1 MRHAMV
7 HRHINLIVNW
17 NPIMKIKI
25 QQCLIIASFV
35 GITACGGGGG
45 GGGSSGG
52 GNAIVTTSSAPAT
65 SSVQSVAS
73 SSAQSSLVNL
83 SPEVRI
89 QFPRKDAL
97 TLPGYNY
104 MTVSGIAY
112 DDKGIR
118 SVKVNGVAAT
128 LNTPA
133 IAQSGELPATHTY
146 STNWS
151 AMLAF
156 PLGDNPISVDVTDSD
171 GVEVKNAAQP
181 LSIRSRYT
189 PMGTVLDPLNDRM
202 IGFIN
207 YGQNISVDLNTLN
220 SVPFSSAVFG
230 TGIALNKDSTEIFS
244 TKIVNGFLKL
254 YANKLG
260 TSIDRII
267 ANYDLGFDP
276 ATHAWVDSSAGVMS
290 PDQKFYFAVVRY
302 VSVQGSENDQVTKI
316 LKIDIDS
323 RAVSILKEVD
333 FGGGYDYISNI
344 FYVNNSLIIVH
355 ANYDGSNTSELKTID
370 PQTGEQTKFMT
381 VPQFDLFAINH
392 DNTTVYALTYDRFAI
407 INLADKTVVEKMF
420 PRQGTKVEFTQLAQ
434 LLVDQKRNR
443 LLVSGAGIS
452 DIIAIDISSAERSIV
467 LNNGIGEG
475 AGLTWPGYIETTAD
489 DKFAYILDDR
499 LRATDT
505 LFKIDL
511 KTGNRTTVSDL
522 GPYDNQGTFG
532 LALDEPNNRIF
543 IAMGL
548 AIVMVDLD
556 TGAQT
561 VIASPD
567 VGLGIAMESFL
578 SIGDMVYDR
587 QNNRLLVSSG
597 WQNGF
602 VAAIDPVT
610 LNRTILLDSTMG
622 KGPVLTSISAM
633 ALDSENKKLYVA
645 NIDAENKTSILA
657 INIETGDRVFL
668 FDQCKNDGG
677 NLHQLVDSYSTAII
691 LDKKNQQLYATSNNE
706 ILVKNLASDKCKVI
720 NSPADDLA
728 LLSDSTLLGL
738 SVGLSQINPY
748 NGERAII
755 SR

>member
-1 MRHAMV
+1 
-7 HRHINLIVNW
+7 
-17 NPIMKIKI
+17 MKIKI
-25 QQCLIIASFV
+25 QRCLIIASFV
-35 GITACGGGGG
+35 GITACGGGG
-45 GGGSSGG
+45 SNGG
-52 GNAIVTTSSAPAT
+52 GNSIVTASSAPAA
-65 SSVQSVAS
+65 SSVQSAAS

-97 TLPGYNY
+97 TLPGYNH
-104 MTVSGIAY
+104 MIVSGIAY

-128 LNTPA
+128 LNTPS
-133 IAQSGELPATHTY
+133 IAQSGDLPATHTY
-146 STNWS
+146 ATNWN

-171 GVEVKNAAQP
+171 GLEVKNAAQP
-181 LSIRSRYT
+181 ISIRSRHT
-189 PMGTVLDPLNDRM
+189 PMGAVLDPLNDRM

-207 YGQNISVDLNTLN
+207 YGQNFSVDLNTLN
-220 SVPFSSAVFG
+220 SVPLSSATFG
-230 TGIALNKDSTEIFS
+230 YGIALNKDSTEIFS

-260 TSIDRII
+260 TNIDKII
-267 ANYDLGFDP
+267 ANYDLGFEP
-276 ATHAWVDSSAGVMS
+276 AKHSWVDSYAGVMS
-290 PDQKFYFAVVRY
+290 PDQKFYFAAVRY
-302 VSVQGSENDQVTKI
+302 VFVQESENNPITKI

-323 RAVSILKEVD
+323 GAVSILKEVD
-333 FGGGYDYISNI
+333 LGGGYSYISNI
-344 FYVNNSLIIVH
+344 FYVNNSLIIAH
-355 ANYDGSNTSELKTID
+355 PNYDGSNSSELKRID
-370 PQTGEQTKFMT
+370 PQTGEQANIMT
-381 VPQFDLFAINH
+381 VPQFDLFAISP

-407 INLADKTVVEKMF
+407 INPADKTVVQKMF
-420 PRQGTKVEFTQLAQ
+420 PRQGAEVEFTQLAQ

-443 LLVSGAGIS
+443 LLASSNNIR
-452 DIIAIDISSAERSIV
+452 DIIAIDIASAERSVV
-467 LNNGIGEG
+467 LNNGIGDG

-489 DKFAYILDDR
+489 DKFAYVLDDR

-511 KTGNRTTVSDL
+511 QTGNRTTVSDL
-522 GPYDNQGTFG
+522 SPYDNQGMSG
-532 LALDEPNNRIF
+532 LALDESNNRIF

-548 AIVMVDLD
+548 AIVMVDLA
-556 TGAQT
+556 TGART

-567 VGLGIAMESFL
+567 VGLGIAMESFM

-587 QNNRLLVSSG
+587 QNNRLLASSG

-602 VAAIDPVT
+602 IAAIDPVT
-610 LNRTILLDSTMG
+610 LNRTILLDPTMG
-622 KGPVLTSISAM
+622 SGPVLTSISAM
-633 ALDSENKKLYVA
+633 ALDSENKKLYVS
-645 NIDAENKTSILA
+645 NTDAENKTSILA

-677 NLHQLVDSYSTAII
+677 SLHQLVDSNSTEII

-706 ILVKNLASDKCKVI
+706 ILVKDLADDKCKVI

-738 SVGLSQINPY
+738 SLGLSQINPH

-755 SR
+755 SK

>member
-1 MRHAMV
+1 
-7 HRHINLIVNW
+7 
-17 NPIMKIKI
+17 MKIKI
-25 QQCLIIASFV
+25 QHYLIVASFF
-35 GITACGGGGG
+35 GITACGGG

-52 GNAIVTTSSAPAT
+52 GNSIVTASSAPAT
-65 SSVQSVAS
+65 SSVQSVVS

-97 TLPGYNY
+97 SLSGYNY

-118 SVKVNGVAAT
+118 SVKVNGVTAT
-128 LNTPA
+128 LNTPS
-133 IAQSGELPATHTY
+133 IAQSGDLPATHTY
-146 STNWS
+146 ITNWS
-151 AMLAF
+151 AMLVF

-181 LSIRSRYT
+181 LSIRNRYT

-207 YGQNISVDLNTLN
+207 YGQNFSVDLNTLN
-220 SVPFSSAVFG
+220 SVPLSSVTFG
-230 TGIALNKDSTEIFS
+230 YGMALNKDSTEIFS
-244 TKIVNGFLKL
+244 TKVVNGFLKL

-260 TSIDRII
+260 TNIDKII

-276 ATHAWVDSSAGVMS
+276 AKHLWVDSSSGVIS
-290 PDQKFYFAVVRY
+290 PDQKFYFAAVRY
-302 VSVQGSENDQVTKI
+302 VFIQGSENNPVTKI

-323 RAVSILKEVD
+323 GAVSILKEVD
-333 FGGGYDYISNI
+333 LGGGYSYISNI

-355 ANYDGSNTSELKTID
+355 PNYDGSNISELKKID
-370 PQTGEQTKFMT
+370 PQTGEQTNIMT

-392 DNTTVYALTYDRFAI
+392 GNTTVYALTYDRFAI
-407 INLADKTVVEKMF
+407 INLVDKTVVQKMF
-420 PRQGTKVEFTQLAQ
+420 PRQGAEVAFTQLAQ
-434 LLVDQKRNR
+434 LLVDEKRNR
-443 LLVSGAGIS
+443 LLASNTDGR

-467 LNNGIGEG
+467 LNNGIGDG
-475 AGLTWPGYIETTAD
+475 AGLIWPGYIETTAD
-489 DKFAYILDDR
+489 DKFAYVLDDR

-511 KTGNRTTVSDL
+511 QTGNRTTVSDL
-522 GPYDNQGTFG
+522 GPYDNQGTYG
-532 LALDEPNNRIF
+532 VALDESNNRIF

-548 AIVMVDLD
+548 AILMVDLD
-556 TGAQT
+556 TGAQK
-561 VIASPD
+561 VIASSD
-567 VGLGIAMESFL
+567 VGLGIAMESFIT
-578 SIGDMVYDR
+578 IGDMVYDH

-610 LNRTILLDSTMG
+610 FNRTILLDSTMG
-622 KGPVLTSISAM
+622 NGPALTSISAM
-633 ALDSENKKLYVA
+633 ALDGENKKLYVS
-645 NIDAENKTSILA
+645 NTDAEDKTSILA

-677 NLHQLVDSYSTAII
+677 SLYQLVDSYDTKII
-691 LDKKNQQLYATSNNE
+691 LDEKSQQLYATSNNE
-706 ILVKNLASDKCKVI
+706 ILIKNLASDKCKVI

-738 SVGLSQINPY
+738 SLGLSQINPY

-755 SR
+755 SK